1 MRTVVRLSVFYA
13 PTVLKLSVSCDKINS
28 TNLNENL
35 KEHFMEKYKN
45 KNLSAHDRAVALTD
59 MLTVEEQAQQLKYDA
74 PAIQKAGLP
83 SYNWWNEGLHGVA
96 RAGTATVFPQA
107 IGLAAAFDKDM
118 MYHVG
123 EVVSTETRAKYNSA
137 RKHGDTD
144 IYKGLTLWAPNINI
158 FRDARWG
165 RGHETYGED
174 PYLTS
179 RLGVNFV
186 KGIQGEEKYLRAA
199 ACAKHFAVHS
209 GPESLRHEFDAQV
222 SEKDLEETYLPAF
235 KALVTEAGVEGVM
248 GAYNRVNG
256 EPACASE
263 KLMEKL
269 HEWGFDG
276 YFVSDCWAI
285 RDFHTTHKIT
295 DTAPQS
301 AAMALKAG
309 CDVNCG
315 NTYLHILA
323 ALEEGLITKDDIRTA
338 CIHALRT
345 RIRLGQLD
353 ENEFDEIP
361 FDVIA
366 CDENKAMSLE
376 AAEKSMVL
384 LHNDGILPLDREKV
398 NSIAA
403 IGPNADSRAALL
415 GNYNGTPDRSI
426 TFLEGIQDAFDG
438 RVYYAEGC
446 QLFRDK
452 TQGLALPGDRYAEA
466 VAACEAA
473 DVTVVCVGL
482 DATLEGEEGDTGNEF
497 ASGDK
502 PDLRLPEVQRVLL
515 QKLKN
520 TGKPIV
526 VVLAAGSSVNTEFE
540 GNALINA
547 WYPGQYGGKALA
559 EILFGEVSPSGKLP
573 VTFYRSADMLPD
585 FTDYSMKNR
594 TYRYCEGESNVLYP
608 FGYGLTYSHF
618 ECEDITYNDNTLTV
632 KVRNT
637 GTRSTEDVLQVYIK
651 SEYGVRNHSLCAFE
665 RVSLFDGESTEISVD
680 IPGSAFETVD
690 DNGIRAIRSGTYTLY
705 AGFTQP
711 TELSEKLYGGRC
723 VSVEVSI

>member
-1 MRTVVRLSVFYA
+1 
-13 PTVLKLSVSCDKINS
+13 
-28 TNLNENL
+28 
-35 KEHFMEKYKN
+35 MEKYKD
-45 KNLSAHDRAVALTD
+45 KTLSAYERAVALTD
-59 MLTVEEQAQQLKYDA
+59 MLTTEEQAQQLKYDA
-74 PAIQKAGLP
+74 PAIEKADLS

-118 MYHVG
+118 MYRVG
-123 EVVSTETRAKYNSA
+123 EVVSTEARAMYNSA
-137 RKHGDTD
+137 KKHGDTD

-158 FRDARWG
+158 FRDPRWG

-179 RLGVNFV
+179 CLGVNFV
-186 KGIQGEEKYLRAA
+186 KGIQGDEKYLRAA

-209 GPESLRHEFDAQV
+209 GPESLRHEFDAKAT
-222 SEKDLEETYLPAF
+222 EKDMEETYLPAF
-235 KALVTEAGVEGVM
+235 KALVKEAKVEGVM

-263 KLMEKL
+263 KLMRKL
-269 HEWGFDG
+269 REWGFDG

-323 ALEEGLITKDDIRTA
+323 ALEEGLITKEDIRTA

-353 ENEFDEIP
+353 DNEFDDLP
-361 FDVIA
+361 FDIIA
-366 CDENKAMSLE
+366 CDSNKALSLE
-376 AAEKSMVL
+376 AAEKSVVL
-384 LHNDGILPLDREKV
+384 LHNDGILPLDRDKI
-398 NSIAA
+398 NSIAV

-415 GNYNGTPDRSI
+415 GNYNGTPDRSV

-446 QLFRDK
+446 QLFRDR

-520 TGKPIV
+520 TGKPIII
-526 VVLAAGSSVNTEFE
+526 VLAAGSSVNTEFE

-573 VTFYRSADMLPD
+573 VTFYKSADMLPD

-594 TYRYCEGESNVLYP
+594 TYRFCDDESNVLYP

-618 ECEDITYNDNTLTV
+618 ECGDISYKDNMLTV
-632 KVRNT
+632 NVTNK
-637 GTRSTEDVLQVYIK
+637 GSRSAEDVLQVYIK
-651 SEYGVRNHSLCAFE
+651 SENGVKNHSLCAFE
-665 RVSLFDGESTEISVD
+665 RISLFDGESRTINVN
-680 IPGSAFETVD
+680 IPESAFETVD
-690 DNGIRAIRSGTYTLY
+690 DNGVRAVRSGRYTLY

-711 TELSEKLYGGRC
+711 TELSEKLYGGKC

>member
-1 MRTVVRLSVFYA
+1 
-13 PTVLKLSVSCDKINS
+13 
-28 TNLNENL
+28 
-35 KEHFMEKYKN
+35 MEKYKD
-45 KNLSAHDRAVALTD
+45 KNLSAYERAAALTD
-59 MLTVEEQAQQLKYDA
+59 TLTTEEQAQQLKYDA
-74 PAIQKAGLP
+74 PLIEKAGLP

-107 IGLAAAFDKDM
+107 IALAAAFDKDM
-118 MYHVG
+118 MYRVG
-123 EVVSTETRAKYNSA
+123 EVISTEARAMYNSA
-137 RKHGDTD
+137 KKHGDTD

-158 FRDARWG
+158 FRDPRWG

-179 RLGVNFV
+179 RLGVSFV

-209 GPESLRHEFDAQV
+209 GPESLRHEFDAKAT
-222 SEKDLEETYLPAF
+222 EKDMEETYLPAF
-235 KALVTEAGVEGVM
+235 KALVKEAKVEGVM

-263 KLMEKL
+263 KLMGKL
-269 HEWGFDG
+269 REWGFDG

-323 ALEEGLITKDDIRTA
+323 ALEEGLITKEDIRTA

-353 ENEFDEIP
+353 DNEFDDLP
-361 FDVIA
+361 FDIIA
-366 CDENKAMSLE
+366 CDGNKALSLE

-384 LHNDGILPLDREKV
+384 LHNDGILPLDKSRIS
-398 NSIAA
+398 SIAV

-415 GNYNGTPDRSI
+415 GNYNGTPDRSV

-446 QLFRDK
+446 QLFRDR

-466 VAACEAA
+466 IAACEAA

-520 TGKPIV
+520 TGKPIII
-526 VVLAAGSSVNTEFE
+526 VLAAGSSVNTEFE

-559 EILFGEVSPSGKLP
+559 EILFGEGSPSGKLP
-573 VTFYRSADMLPD
+573 VTFYKSADMLPD

-594 TYRYCEGESNVLYP
+594 TYRFCDDESNVLYP

-618 ECEDITYNDNTLTV
+618 ECGDVSYKDNMLTV
-632 KVRNT
+632 NVTNT
-637 GTRSTEDVLQVYIK
+637 GSRSAEDVLQVYIK
-651 SEYGVRNHSLCAFE
+651 SENGVKNHSLCAFE
-665 RVSLFDGESTEISVD
+665 RVSLFDGESRTINVN
-680 IPGSAFETVD
+680 IPESAFETVD
-690 DNGIRAIRSGTYTLY
+690 DNGARAVRSGRYTLY

-711 TELSEKLYGGRC
+711 TQLSEKLYGGKC

>member
-1 MRTVVRLSVFYA
+1 
-13 PTVLKLSVSCDKINS
+13 
-28 TNLNENL
+28 
-35 KEHFMEKYKN
+35 MEKYKD
-45 KNLSAHDRAVALTD
+45 KNLSAYERAAALTD
-59 MLTVEEQAQQLKYDA
+59 TLTTEEQAQQLKYDA
-74 PAIQKAGLP
+74 PLIEKAGLP

-107 IGLAAAFDKDM
+107 IALAAAFDKDM
-118 MYHVG
+118 MYRVG
-123 EVVSTETRAKYNSA
+123 EVISTEARAMYNSA
-137 RKHGDTD
+137 KKHGDTD

-158 FRDARWG
+158 FRDPRWG

-179 RLGVNFV
+179 RLGVSFV

-209 GPESLRHEFDAQV
+209 GPESLRHEFDAKAT
-222 SEKDLEETYLPAF
+222 EKDMEETYLPAF
-235 KALVTEAGVEGVM
+235 KALVKEAKVEGVM

-263 KLMEKL
+263 KLMGKL
-269 HEWGFDG
+269 REWGFDG

-323 ALEEGLITKDDIRTA
+323 ALEEGLITKEDIRTA

-353 ENEFDEIP
+353 DNEFDDLP
-361 FDVIA
+361 FDIIA
-366 CDENKAMSLE
+366 CDGNKALSLE

-384 LHNDGILPLDREKV
+384 LHNDGILPLDKSRIS
-398 NSIAA
+398 SIAV

-415 GNYNGTPDRSI
+415 GNYNGTPDRSV

-446 QLFRDK
+446 QLFRDR

-520 TGKPIV
+520 TGKPIII
-526 VVLAAGSSVNTEFE
+526 VLAAGSSVNTEFE

-573 VTFYRSADMLPD
+573 VTFYKSADMLPD

-594 TYRYCEGESNVLYP
+594 TYRFCDDESNVLYP

-618 ECEDITYNDNTLTV
+618 ECGDVSYKDNMLTV
-632 KVRNT
+632 NVTNT
-637 GTRSTEDVLQVYIK
+637 GSRSAEDVLQVYIK
-651 SEYGVRNHSLCAFE
+651 SENGVKNHSLCAFE
-665 RVSLFDGESTEISVD
+665 RVSLFDGESRTINVN
-680 IPGSAFETVD
+680 IPESAFETVD
-690 DNGIRAIRSGTYTLY
+690 DNGARAVRSGRYTLY

-711 TELSEKLYGGRC
+711 TELSEKLYGGKC

>member
-1 MRTVVRLSVFYA
+1 
-13 PTVLKLSVSCDKINS
+13 
-28 TNLNENL
+28 
-35 KEHFMEKYKN
+35 MEKYKD
-45 KNLSAHDRAVALTD
+45 KNLSAYERAAALTD
-59 MLTVEEQAQQLKYDA
+59 TLTTEEQAQQLKYDA
-74 PAIQKAGLP
+74 PLIEKAGLP

-107 IGLAAAFDKDM
+107 IALAAAFDKDM
-118 MYHVG
+118 MYRVG
-123 EVVSTETRAKYNSA
+123 EVISTEARAMYNSA
-137 RKHGDTD
+137 KKHGDTD

-158 FRDARWG
+158 FRDPRWG

-179 RLGVNFV
+179 RLGVSFV

-209 GPESLRHEFDAQV
+209 GPESLRHEFDAKAT
-222 SEKDLEETYLPAF
+222 EKDMEETYLPAF
-235 KALVTEAGVEGVM
+235 KALVKEAKVEGVM

-269 HEWGFDG
+269 REWGFDG

-323 ALEEGLITKDDIRTA
+323 ALEEGLITKQDIRTA

-353 ENEFDEIP
+353 DNEFDDLP
-361 FDVIA
+361 FDIIA
-366 CDENKAMSLE
+366 CDSNKALSLE

-384 LHNDGILPLDREKV
+384 LHNDGILPLDRDKIS
-398 NSIAA
+398 SIAV

-415 GNYNGTPDRSI
+415 GNYNGTPDRSV

-446 QLFRDK
+446 QLFRDR

-466 VAACEAA
+466 IAACEAA

-520 TGKPIV
+520 TGKPIII
-526 VVLAAGSSVNTEFE
+526 VLAAGSSVNTEFE

-573 VTFYRSADMLPD
+573 VTFYKSADMLPD

-594 TYRYCEGESNVLYP
+594 TYRFCDDESNVLYP
-608 FGYGLTYSHF
+608 FGYGLNYSHF
-618 ECEDITYNDNTLTV
+618 ECGDISYKDNMLTV
-632 KVRNT
+632 NVTNT
-637 GTRSTEDVLQVYIK
+637 GSRSAEDVLQVYIK
-651 SEYGVRNHSLCAFE
+651 SENGAKNHSLCAFE
-665 RVSLFDGESTEISVD
+665 RVSLFDGESRTINVN
-680 IPGSAFETVD
+680 IPESAFETVD
-690 DNGIRAIRSGTYTLY
+690 DNGVRAVRSGRYTLY

-711 TELSEKLYGGRC
+711 TELSEKLYDGKC